1 MVDLGRIRKF
11 NKAIWSVPAQPP
23 IQPPEL
29 PEAEDERSKKEYERA
44 LEAYNQ
50 RKDARRKR
58 HEDTSSTIRRIYY
71 AILSTALFCFSV
83 IHGRKD
89 VSFISTS
96 SNVKL
101 PIVNI
106 DVSYTVFL
114 LVGPSVILGLT
125 AYVHIFLE
133 EHRKIDVETED
144 RLATI
149 FNMESLSARSV
160 SHAIFYWLPPL
171 TLFYFA
177 WEAQPLRMGGP
188 ILLAVTVA
196 TALILFFLQIRR
208 TRRHSGMTAFAV
220 IGFLAV
226 ASGCS
231 YFYMQAGRNFSLEGE
246 TVIDQD
252 LTIMT
257 LAGASLEATMMT
269 KVDLDEVDLR
279 DANLSSATIEDSSLF
294 GADLSGANLAGAT
307 LRDVDLRGAD
317 LTGAIMSNAR
327 LLEGTRLEF
336 TALYET
342 RLDGAD
348 LSGTLNLREGQ
359 LEDACGDQRT
369 RLPASVTVQNPEFEL
384 EPCNRRDNEIVV
396 DAAAV
401 SGKIDQQD
409 GERTYT
415 FGIST
420 WDLYQVDI
428 VGEMADEE
436 RKFDPEARVQGPN
449 LEFDLYDDDSGGQ
462 LNSRIIAHLEPGQ
475 YSLVVNGY
483 EGKTG
488 PFTARIGRWD
498 MRSVAGFDGIVVPTA
513 SEIRY
518 GLSVDSANPTQR
530 VRAVPGEET
539 GQVWV
544 NLDNP
549 EGRSVVIKVAA
560 ASDQAEEDLAP
571 GATPTPEEPVDPSEL
586 LLMLFDG
593 SAAYTPIA
601 FGDGSANPTIRCT
614 FGLTRYLILTGS
626 YFDRHEIDVTVALQE
641 GPGKDPANDCFPIR

>member
-1 MVDLGRIRKF
+1 MVDFGRIRKF

-44 LEAYNQ
+44 LEEYNQ
-50 RKDARRKR
+50 KKDARRKR

-231 YFYMQAGRNFSLEGE
+231 YFYMQAGRNFSLDGA
-246 TVIDQD
+246 TLIDQD

-257 LAGASLEATMMT
+257 LAGASLEATTMT
-269 KVDLDEVDLR
+269 KVDLDRVDLR
-279 DANLSSATIEDSSLF
+279 NANLSSAMIADSSFF
-294 GADLSGANLAGAT
+294 GADLSGANLASAT
-307 LRDVDLRGAD
+307 LKEVDLREAD
-317 LTGAIMSNAR
+317 LTGAILSNAR
-327 LLEGTRLEF
+327 LTEGTRLEL
-336 TALYET
+336 ASLVNA

-348 LSGTLNLREGQ
+348 LSGTVNLREGQ
-359 LEDACGDQRT
+359 LDGACGDQRT
-369 RLPASVTVQNPEFEL
+369 RLPASVTVQNPDFKL
-384 EPCNRRDNEIVV
+384 RRCHRLDNDIVV
-396 DAAAV
+396 GADPV
-401 SGKIDQQD
+401 TGEISEEG

-415 FGIST
+415 FGISN
-420 WDLYQVDI
+420 WNLYQIDV
-428 VGEMADEE
+428 VGVSGAREDE
-436 RKFDPEARVQGPN
+436 FDPEIRVLGPN
-449 LEFDLYDDDSGGQ
+449 LEFDFYDDDSGGG
-462 LNSRIIAHLEPGQ
+462 LNSRIITHLEPGQ

-483 EGKTG
+483 EGDWG
-488 PFTARIGRWD
+488 SFTVGVDRWD
-498 MRSVAGFDGIVVPTA
+498 GRSVAGFAGIEVPA
-513 SEIRY
+513 AAELRY
-518 GLSVDSANPTQR
+518 RLAIDSAEPIQM
-530 VRAVPGEET
+530 VRAEPGNDT
-539 GQVWV
+539 TQVWV
-544 NLDNP
+544 GLDNP
-549 EGRSVVIKVAA
+549 EGRGVIIKAVAVA
-560 ASDQAEEDLAP
+560 DEPEEGNAP
-571 GATPTPEEPVDPSEL
+571 GATPSPEEPVEQAEL

-593 SAAYTPIA
+593 SAAYSPIA
-601 FGDGSANPTIRCT
+601 FGDGSANPTIQCS
-614 FGLTRYLILTGS
+614 FGLERYLILAGS
-626 YFDRHEIDVTVALQE
+626 YIDRRDVEVTVSLQD
-641 GPGKDPANDCFPIR
+641 GSVKDPVNDCFPIR